1 MTVTQA
7 IFRSKSCVPA
17 NVTSILLLSAGTGTS
32 ISLIP
37 PSTRSQRRSMTFSQ
51 SAICMNIQL
60 SEYEE
65 PTFIFIF
72 ETPLS
77 ATIRSLGVHNGVA

>member
-1 MTVTQA
+1 MRAGKCHLNSVVVCRNRHFYLADTAVHTQ
-7 IFRSKSCVPA
+7 PA
-17 NVTSILLLSAGTGTS
+17 AFND
-32 ISLIP
+32 
-37 PSTRSQRRSMTFSQ
+37 FSQ